1 MACVALKL
9 VSWRMSPF
17 QVGFMACVA
26 LRLVFTAFCQVCS
39 TACSP
44 KFIFMAF
51 VALFLTPC
59 VTSQVSFMAYVTF
72 QVGFMACVALK
83 LVSTAFCQVCFTACS
98 LKFIFM
104 AYVALFF
111 TAFVASQISFM
122 ACVALKLVFL
132 RRFVLK
138 FVFKVC
144 SLRFIFLAYVALV
157 LMACVA
163 FQVASHGTCPLQTI

>member
-39 TACSP
+39 TACSL
-44 KFIFMAF
+44 KFIFMAY
-51 VALFLTPC
+51 VALFLTAC
-59 VTSQVSFMAYVTF
+59 VASQVSFMAYVAF

-104 AYVALFF
+104 A
-111 TAFVASQISFM
+111 
-122 ACVALKLVFL
+122 
-132 RRFVLK
+132 
-138 FVFKVC
+138 
-144 SLRFIFLAYVALV
+144 
-157 LMACVA
+157 
-163 FQVASHGTCPLQTI
+163 

>member
-1 MACVALKL
+1 
-9 VSWRMSPF
+9 
-17 QVGFMACVA
+17 
-26 LRLVFTAFCQVCS
+26 
-39 TACSP
+39 
-44 KFIFMAF
+44 
-51 VALFLTPC
+51 
-59 VTSQVSFMAYVTF
+59 
-72 QVGFMACVALK
+72 
-83 LVSTAFCQVCFTACS
+83 
-98 LKFIFM
+98 M

>member
-39 TACSP
+39 MACSL

-51 VALFLTPC
+51 VTLFLTAC
-59 VTSQVSFMAYVTF
+59 VASQVSFMAYVAF
-72 QVGFMACVALK
+72 QVGFMAYVALK
-83 LVSTAFCQVCFTACS
+83 LVSTAFCQVRFTACS

-104 AYVALFF
+104 AYVD
-111 TAFVASQISFM
+111 SQISFM
-122 ACVALKLVFL
+122 ACVALKLVFAAFCTKV
-132 RRFVLK
+132 RFQGV
-138 FVFKVC
+138 
-144 SLRFIFLAYVALV
+144 
-157 LMACVA
+157 
-163 FQVASHGTCPLQTI
+163 

>member
-9 VSWRMSPF
+9 VSWRMSP
-17 QVGFMACVA
+17 
-26 LRLVFTAFCQVCS
+26 
-39 TACSP
+39 
-44 KFIFMAF
+44 
-51 VALFLTPC
+51 
-59 VTSQVSFMAYVTF
+59 F

-122 ACVALKLVFL
+122 ACVALKLVFAA
-132 RRFVLK
+132 FCT
-138 FVFKVC
+138 KVC
-144 SLRFIFLAYVALV
+144 
-157 LMACVA
+157 
-163 FQVASHGTCPLQTI
+163 FQGV

>member
-39 TACSP
+39 TACSL
-44 KFIFMAF
+44 KFIFMAY
-51 VALFLTPC
+51 VALFLTAC
-59 VTSQVSFMAYVTF
+59 VASQVSFMAYVAF

-104 AYVALFF
+104 AYVTLFL
-111 TAFVASQISFM
+111 TACVASQISFM
-122 ACVALKLVFL
+122 AFVALKLVFAAFCTKV
-132 RRFVLK
+132 RFQGV
-138 FVFKVC
+138 
-144 SLRFIFLAYVALV
+144 
-157 LMACVA
+157 
-163 FQVASHGTCPLQTI
+163 

>member
-39 TACSP
+39 TACSL
-44 KFIFMAF
+44 KFIFMAY
-51 VALFLTPC
+51 VTLFLTAC
-59 VTSQVSFMAYVTF
+59 VASQVSFMAYVAF

-104 AYVALFF
+104 AYVALFL
-111 TAFVASQISFM
+111 TACVASQISFM
-122 ACVALKLVFL
+122 ACVALKLVFAAFCTKV
-132 RRFVLK
+132 RFQGV
-138 FVFKVC
+138 
-144 SLRFIFLAYVALV
+144 
-157 LMACVA
+157 
-163 FQVASHGTCPLQTI
+163 

>member
-1 MACVALKL
+1 MECVALKL
-9 VSWRMSPF
+9 VPWRMSPF

-59 VTSQVSFMAYVTF
+59 VTSQVSFMA
-72 QVGFMACVALK
+72 CVALK

-122 ACVALKLVFL
+122 ACVALKLVFAA
-132 RRFVLK
+132 FCT
-138 FVFKVC
+138 KVC
-144 SLRFIFLAYVALV
+144 
-157 LMACVA
+157 
-163 FQVASHGTCPLQTI
+163 FQGV